1 MAWHQFSV
9 QVEQSRVEPV
19 EDLLLTTGALTV
31 TLRDAADQPLLE
43 PKPGEMPLWDQS
55 IVVCLFDVNADRLLI
70 EAAINNGLQSQEINT
85 LNYELIADRDWVRAW
100 MDDFHPMQFGDK
112 LWVVP
117 SHREPIDINAVNMV
131 LDPGLAFGTGTH
143 PTTAMCLRWLD
154 QQNINSRTLL
164 DFGCGS
170 GILAIAGLL
179 LGAKKAFVTDIDPQ
193 AIEATHSNA
202 QQNQV
207 NENIIVL
214 ATDEK
219 PNQHIDVLV
228 ANILAGPLLTLAP
241 VFAELCPSG
250 SKLALSGILREQAED
265 IIACY
270 SPWFDIEKPSFDGDW
285 ALVTGTRK

>member
-9 QVEQSRVEPV
+9 QVEQTRIEHV
-19 EDLLLTTGALTV
+19 EDLLLATGALTV
-31 TLRDAADQPLLE
+31 TLRDADDQPLLE

-55 IVVCLFDVNADRLLI
+55 IVVCLFDVDTDRLLI
-70 EAAINNGLQSQEINT
+70 EAAISNELSNTEQSS
-85 LNYELIADRDWVRAW
+85 LHYELVADRDWVRAW
-100 MDDFHPMQFGDK
+100 MDDFHPMPFGDT

-117 SHREPIDINAVNMV
+117 SHREPIDNNAVNMV

-154 QQNINSRTLL
+154 QQDLHAQTLL

-179 LGAKKAFVTDIDPQ
+179 LGANRAFVTDIDPQ

-202 QQNQV
+202 QQNHV
-207 NENIIVL
+207 DDRITVL
-214 ATDEK
+214 ATGEN
-219 PNQHIDVLV
+219 PNQPIDVLL
-228 ANILAGPLLTLAP
+228 ANILAGPLLELAP
-241 VFAELCPSG
+241 VFAKLCPSS
-250 SKLALSGILREQAED
+250 SKLALSGILREQANG
-265 IIACY
+265 IIECY
-270 SPWFDIEKPSFDGDW
+270 AQWFELEKPSVDGDW

>member
-19 EDLLLTTGALTV
+19 EDLLLATGALTV

-70 EAAINNGLQSQEINT
+70 EAAISNGLKSQEINM

-131 LDPGLAFGTGTH
+131 LDLS
-143 PTTAMCLRWLD
+143 L
-154 QQNINSRTLL
+154 I
-164 DFGCGS
+164 
-170 GILAIAGLL
+170 
-179 LGAKKAFVTDIDPQ
+179 
-193 AIEATHSNA
+193 
-202 QQNQV
+202 
-207 NENIIVL
+207 
-214 ATDEK
+214 
-219 PNQHIDVLV
+219 HI
-228 ANILAGPLLTLAP
+228 
-241 VFAELCPSG
+241 
-250 SKLALSGILREQAED
+250 
-265 IIACY
+265 
-270 SPWFDIEKPSFDGDW
+270 
-285 ALVTGTRK
+285 